1 MAINF
6 PSTAGQLTDGSFTY
20 TTGGRTWAWDGV
32 AWESIGVSSTG
43 TDDLA
48 VVTNRGAATNVQL
61 SLDAGFVSGGTS
73 AFTGQ
78 TSNLQWTK
86 VDNTLKWGDGS
97 VAIFGANDDLAISH
111 TTADG
116 NRIVALGALE
126 IDSDTISL
134 KNAAST
140 ETLIEAVGG
149 ASGYVKLYYNNVE
162 RVHVSGPTTTISN
175 VLVASGLTYPSTDG
189 LAGQALLTDG
199 SGGLSFGSVSA
210 SETLDSVS
218 DRGNTT
224 DQILTTGGLLLSDT
238 KSIVFGAGSDLT
250 IVHTGSKSQIKHSNA
265 GNPLSIESAH
275 DVKILKDG
283 TSDLLAK
290 FVPDGDVKL
299 YHSAIEKLATTATGI
314 TVSGVVT
321 ATGGTSTNWNT
332 AYGWGDHS
340 TQGYLTST
348 SAETDPVF
356 VASAAYNITNTK
368 IVNWDAAYAWGDHA
382 AGGYVSL
389 TAISVGT
396 PNAASGNGNITYNS
410 ANGEFK
416 FTPQD
421 LSNYLTSY
429 TETSTLANVISRGS
443 TSNNSATIGGNGTTG
458 GVTLSDGVVSVRTGT
473 GNVASID
480 LYCEVNNAHKVS
492 IKAPLHSN
500 FGGNINFTLPGTH
513 GSVDQVLRTDGSG
526 NTSWVNQTG
535 GTDTNDYVDTAS
547 LSGTNLTLG
556 RTGSL
561 ADLTVDLSSLG
572 GGSSADPIGTITIWS
587 GTSSNIPTGYQLCDG
602 SASATTELQ
611 AIRANVPDLR
621 DRFIVGAGNNYAVDA
636 TGGSA
641 DAVVVAH
648 EHTTNID
655 GGHVIPGN
663 GGSSYSYGGAGTYSS
678 TVFNMNSE
686 GVSGTDK
693 NLPPY
698 YALCYIIK
706 NATTS
711 GSGNYGVTPGGSTYE
726 MQYNNSGSFGGTG
739 SLLVSG
745 DDIIFDGASAGK
757 DITFD
762 RSANTLKFANE
773 AKAQFGNTTLFHN
786 SIDLYVQ
793 NGVGDIRLEVNSGAP
808 GLWMHRDGSI
818 ELYDGNAAGN
828 PQKKFETLA
837 SGVSVTGSLDVSS
850 NADIT
855 GTLEAGTID
864 LGDSNKIKLGNSD
877 LYEIYCDSQNL
888 ILDHINDGGTTY
900 IRSKQNGNIT
910 FDSSDS
916 GNQVAA
922 KFKWSNDSVPVS
934 SAELYQ
940 GGVKR
945 LETNA
950 SGVNI
955 IGALTVNGSAVGGGG
970 SSVTINDAAPGSP
983 SSGDLWWNSNAGQLK
998 IYYNDG
1004 SSSQWVDAAGGGGGG
1019 GGISDVVDDTTPVLG
1034 GNLDINGKIIF
1045 GNGGGITRTSIT
1057 DTEGFFPGGFGIYA
1071 GATSIG
1077 WKFDSNGGAISR
1089 ADGPNSDGTSINA
1102 LQIGNFSDL
1111 SCLTIDG
1118 AGTLSTKASLNVAA
1132 NSSATGTGS
1141 KISVGAS
1148 GELEIFHTS
1157 NNTSGVRSSGTG
1169 VFAIQNN
1176 NQTGSASWNK
1186 ALQLQ
1191 AYGDIQIRHMGG
1203 ADAVYCTAGGAVNLY
1218 HGGSGPKIAT
1228 SATGMKV
1235 SGGILDKDDQLGT
1248 AGQILSSTGTELDW
1262 VDAGSSALEFV
1273 SETLV
1278 SSNVAQINFSSL
1290 QTDTIYRMQGILSC
1304 TSGNYGFY
1312 FLPSLYDTSTS
1323 TQHGPGTS
1331 STHHRSVTRY
1341 LGSYLDGASNL
1352 DWWVRTSGMNSPAIH
1367 NTFHFECEFSTYTF
1381 PWLRMIYG
1389 TMDDRYESGDF
1400 RGLWNQNQ
1408 STTYI
1413 NGLRMVFAGA
1423 QFQSPTRIQLFK
1435 YVTS

>member
-1 MAINF
+1 
-6 PSTAGQLTDGSFTY
+6 
-20 TTGGRTWAWDGV
+20 
-32 AWESIGVSSTG
+32 
-43 TDDLA
+43 
-48 VVTNRGAATNVQL
+48 
-61 SLDAGFVSGGTS
+61 
-73 AFTGQ
+73 
-78 TSNLQWTK
+78 
-86 VDNTLKWGDGS
+86 
-97 VAIFGANDDLAISH
+97 
-111 TTADG
+111 
-116 NRIVALGALE
+116 
-126 IDSDTISL
+126 
-134 KNAAST
+134 
-140 ETLIEAVGG
+140 
-149 ASGYVKLYYNNVE
+149 
-162 RVHVSGPTTTISN
+162 
-175 VLVASGLTYPSTDG
+175 
-189 LAGQALLTDG
+189 
-199 SGGLSFGSVSA
+199 
-210 SETLDSVS
+210 
-218 DRGNTT
+218 
-224 DQILTTGGLLLSDT
+224 
-238 KSIVFGAGSDLT
+238 
-250 IVHTGSKSQIKHSNA
+250 
-265 GNPLSIESAH
+265 
-275 DVKILKDG
+275 
-283 TSDLLAK
+283 
-290 FVPDGDVKL
+290 
-299 YHSAIEKLATTATGI
+299 
-314 TVSGVVT
+314 
-321 ATGGTSTNWNT
+321 
-332 AYGWGDHS
+332 
-340 TQGYLTST
+340 
-348 SAETDPVF
+348 
-356 VASAAYNITNTK
+356 
-368 IVNWDAAYAWGDHA
+368 
-382 AGGYVSL
+382 
-389 TAISVGT
+389 
-396 PNAASGNGNITYNS
+396 
-410 ANGEFK
+410 
-416 FTPQD
+416 
-421 LSNYLTSY
+421 
-429 TETSTLANVISRGS
+429 
-443 TSNNSATIGGNGTTG
+443 
-458 GVTLSDGVVSVRTGT
+458 
-473 GNVASID
+473 
-480 LYCEVNNAHKVS
+480 
-492 IKAPLHSN
+492 
-500 FGGNINFTLPGTH
+500 
-513 GSVDQVLRTDGSG
+513 
-526 NTSWVNQTG
+526 
-535 GTDTNDYVDTAS
+535 
-547 LSGTNLTLG
+547 
-556 RTGSL
+556 
-561 ADLTVDLSSLG
+561 
-572 GGSSADPIGTITIWS
+572 
-587 GTSSNIPTGYQLCDG
+587 
-602 SASATTELQ
+602 
-611 AIRANVPDLR
+611 
-621 DRFIVGAGNNYAVDA
+621 
-636 TGGSA
+636 
-641 DAVVVAH
+641 
-648 EHTTNID
+648 
-655 GGHVIPGN
+655 
-663 GGSSYSYGGAGTYSS
+663 
-678 TVFNMNSE
+678 
-686 GVSGTDK
+686 
-693 NLPPY
+693 
-698 YALCYIIK
+698 
-706 NATTS
+706 
-711 GSGNYGVTPGGSTYE
+711 

-828 PQKKFETLA
+828 PQKK
-837 SGVSVTGSLDVSS
+837 
-850 NADIT
+850 
-855 GTLEAGTID
+855 
-864 LGDSNKIKLGNSD
+864 
-877 LYEIYCDSQNL
+877 
-888 ILDHINDGGTTY
+888 
-900 IRSKQNGNIT
+900 
-910 FDSSDS
+910 
-916 GNQVAA
+916 
-922 KFKWSNDSVPVS
+922 
-934 SAELYQ
+934 
-940 GGVKR
+940 

-1019 GGISDVVDDTTPVLG
+1019 GISNVVDDTSPVLG

-1045 GNGGGITRTSIT
+1045 GNGGGITKTSIT
-1057 DTEGFFPGGFGIYA
+1057 DTSGYFPGGFGVFA
-1071 GATSIG
+1071 GGTSIG

-1352 DWWVRTSGMNSPAIH
+1352 DWWVRTSGMNSPALH

>member
-1 MAINF
+1 MTAILRNVPKTF
-6 PSTAGQLTDGSFTY
+6 TFEDQRIEINEIALDLYNLKLGTLELTDFS
-20 TTGGRTWAWDGV
+20 
-32 AWESIGVSSTG
+32 
-43 TDDLA
+43 
-48 VVTNRGAATNVQL
+48 VVTGAA
-61 SLDAGFVSGGTS
+61 VSGGGLSYDDTTGIFTFNPTDVSSFLTS
-73 AFTGQ
+73 F
-78 TSNLQWTK
+78 
-86 VDNTLKWGDGS
+86 
-97 VAIFGANDDLAISH
+97 
-111 TTADG
+111 
-116 NRIVALGALE
+116 
-126 IDSDTISL
+126 
-134 KNAAST
+134 T
-140 ETLIEAVGG
+140 ETDPIF
-149 ASGYVKLYYNNVE
+149 
-162 RVHVSGPTTTISN
+162 
-175 VLVASGLTYPSTDG
+175 VASPAY
-189 LAGQALLTDG
+189 
-199 SGGLSFGSVSA
+199 
-210 SETLDSVS
+210 
-218 DRGNTT
+218 
-224 DQILTTGGLLLSDT
+224 
-238 KSIVFGAGSDLT
+238 
-250 IVHTGSKSQIKHSNA
+250 
-265 GNPLSIESAH
+265 
-275 DVKILKDG
+275 
-283 TSDLLAK
+283 
-290 FVPDGDVKL
+290 
-299 YHSAIEKLATTATGI
+299 GI
-314 TVSGVVT
+314 
-321 ATGGTSTNWNT
+321 TSTNITNWNN
-332 AYGWGDHS
+332 AHSWGDHS
-340 TQGYLTST
+340 LEGYLKAADQSDWNATS
-348 SAETDPVF
+348 
-356 VASAAYNITNTK
+356 
-368 IVNWDAAYAWGDHA
+368 G
-382 AGGYVSL
+382 L
-389 TAISVGT
+389 
-396 PNAASGNGNITYNS
+396 
-410 ANGEFK
+410 GEILNK
-416 FTPQD
+416 PTLPSN
-421 LSNYLTSY
+421 LSD
-429 TETSTLANVISRGS
+429 LANVSSTAPNNNEVLKWNGS
-443 TSNNSATIGGNGTTG
+443 AW
-458 GVTLSDGVVSVRTGT
+458 
-473 GNVASID
+473 
-480 LYCEVNNAHKVS
+480 
-492 IKAPLHSN
+492 AP
-500 FGGNINFTLPGTH
+500 
-513 GSVDQVLRTDGSG
+513 
-526 NTSWVNQTG
+526 
-535 GTDTNDYVDTAS
+535 A
-547 LSGTNLTLG
+547 
-556 RTGSL
+556 
-561 ADLTVDLSSLG
+561 ADG
-572 GGSSADPIGTITIWS
+572 GGGGASSADPIGTITIWS
-587 GTSSNIPTGYQLCDG
+587 GSSSNIPTGYQLCDG